1 MKPNRLLNISV
12 VAFLSFVI
20 GSCNNYKHSEPKH
33 TPSSLPDTISTWTAG
48 IVHDS
53 TRTPSDTFAV
63 VKEVRAARH
72 ADYDRIV
79 FEFFG
84 PNVPGFHIE
93 YVDEPVRDCG
103 SGKPFYLP
111 GDGWLMI
118 KFLSARMHKNGRSTV
133 ERRDFESNLP
143 NLLRLTTICD
153 FENYVT
159 WIASVETPNKFQVL
173 ALNKPS
179 RLVVDIKH

>member
-1 MKPNRLLNISV
+1 MKRYRLFHISV
-12 VAFLSFVI
+12 VLMLSFAIV
-20 GSCNNYKHSEPKH
+20 SCNSNKQSRSHHSQ
-33 TPSSLPDTISTWTAG
+33 SNLPDTISTWTSG
-48 IVHDS
+48 IVHES
-53 TRTPSDTFAV
+53 SGIPSDTFAV

-84 PNVPGFHIE
+84 PDVPGFHIE

-103 SGKPFYLP
+103 SGKPFSLP

-118 KFLSARMHKNGRSTV
+118 KFLSARMHENGRSTV
-133 ERRDFESNLP
+133 ERRDFEPNLP
-143 NLLRLTTICD
+143 TLLRLTTICD
-153 FENYVT
+153 FENHVT

-173 ALNKPS
+173 TLNKPP
-179 RLVVDIKH
+179 RLVVDIRH